1 MKVTAVQPADV
12 LRARDLARM
21 RMIATGL
28 LVLMAIVFVLA
39 SLARARWPEH
49 ALALGYLRAFAE
61 AGMVGACADWFA
73 VTALFRHPFGLPI
86 PHTGIIPRNKARI
99 GDALGGFIADNF
111 LTEAVLEDKL
121 RQLELARWGGDWLS
135 NPRNARRLAARI
147 AHLAP
152 EILTSAPPGAVGEL
166 AGSAALAAARA
177 TPAAPVA
184 AGVLSALWSEGR
196 AQALVERAVEMVGGY
211 LAHHPE
217 AIRDRVAEQAPK
229 WLPKWVDHMLADR
242 ISEGLLK
249 TVQDMRDPAHP
260 WREQLSETVLSFIRR
275 LREDPA
281 LQAQA
286 EALKLRLL
294 ADPRLKA
301 QAGQLWAGMEARL
314 AEELAADRH
323 GLADQLQ
330 RAILGVGAWLSSDAA
345 AQTRLNTLG
354 RSLATGVIAPRRH
367 ELGRFVAQVV
377 AGWDARSV
385 VDKLELQVGK
395 DLQYIRINGT
405 LVGGLVG
412 LIIFAASRALGLE

>member
-1 MKVTAVQPADV
+1 MNGSAGPPADV

-28 LVLMAIVFVLA
+28 LVLMAVIFVLA
-39 SLARARWPEH
+39 SLAHVRWPQH

-86 PHTGIIPRNKARI
+86 PHTGIIPRNKDRI
-99 GDALGGFIADNF
+99 GQALGGFIADNF

-121 RQLELARWGGDWLS
+121 KQLELAGWGGDWLS
-135 NPRNARRLAARI
+135 NPRNARRLATRV

-152 EILTSAPPGAVGEL
+152 EILSSAPPGAVGEL
-166 AGSAALAAARA
+166 AGSAAMAAARA
-177 TPAAPVA
+177 TPAAPLA
-184 AGVLSALWSEGR
+184 AGILSGLWSEGR
-196 AQALVERAVEMVGGY
+196 AQVVFDRAVEMLGGY
-211 LAHHPE
+211 MARHPD

-229 WLPKWVDHMLADR
+229 WLPKWVDRMLADR

-249 TVQDMRDPAHP
+249 TVAEMRDPAHP
-260 WREQLSETVLSFIRR
+260 WREELRDAVVRLIGR

-281 LQAQA
+281 LQAQV
-286 EALKLRLL
+286 EAFKLRLL
-294 ADPRLKA
+294 ADPRLQA
-301 QAGQLWAGMEARL
+301 QAGELWAGMAARL
-314 AEELAADRH
+314 GAELAADRH
-323 GLADQLQ
+323 GLAEQLQ
-330 RAILGVGAWLSSDAA
+330 RAILGVGAWLSSDTA
-345 AQTRLNTLG
+345 AQTQLNTLG
-354 RSLATGVIAPRRH
+354 RSLATGVIAPRRQ
-367 ELGRFVAQVV
+367 EIGRFVAQVV
-377 AGWDARSV
+377 AGWDAKNI

-412 LIIFAASRALGLE
+412 LIIFAASRALGLD